1 MAEQHTKVLIL
12 GSGPA
17 GCTAGLYAA
26 RAMLQPIIVEG
37 EQTGGQ
43 LSTTSDVENYPGF
56 AEAIKGPWLMEQMKS
71 QAAAFGVRFMSDN
84 ITSVDLSAKPFRL
97 AGRHNSYLAESLIIC
112 TGSQAQWT
120 NIAGES
126 VYRNFGV
133 SSCATCDGF
142 FYRGQN
148 VVVIGGGNT
157 AVEEALLLSTI
168 ASKVTLIHRRDS
180 LRAERILQ
188 ERLWRAANIEIRWST
203 VVEEILGSEKP
214 RSVTGV
220 RVRNVQSGA
229 VDDVAAAG
237 VFVAIGH
244 KPATTLF
251 AGQLPLTPTGYIEVA
266 NRTTKTSIPGVFAAG
281 DVTDETYRQAVT
293 AAGMGCMA
301 ALDAERWL
309 NNVPAEV
316 AAA

>member
-1 MAEQHTKVLIL
+1 
-12 GSGPA
+12 
-17 GCTAGLYAA
+17 
-26 RAMLQPIIVEG
+26 MLQPIIIEG
-37 EQTGGQ
+37 EQIGGQ

-71 QAAAFGVRFMSDN
+71 QALSFGVRFMADN
-84 ITSVDLSAKPFRL
+84 IVSVDLSSRPFRVS
-97 AGRHNSYLAESLIIC
+97 GRRDTYLAESLIIC
-112 TGSQAQWT
+112 MGAQAQWT
-120 NIAGES
+120 NVPGES

-142 FYRGQN
+142 FYRGQE
-148 VVVIGGGNT
+148 VAVIGGGNT

-168 ASKVTLIHRRDS
+168 ATKVTLIHRRDT

-188 ERLWRAANIEIRWST
+188 DRLSRATNVEMRWNT
-203 VVEEILGSEKP
+203 VVEEILGSPK
-214 RSVTGV
+214 TGATGL
-220 RVRNVQSGA
+220 RVRNTQSGSLDEIA
-229 VDDVAAAG
+229 VGG

-244 KPATTLF
+244 KPATSLF
-251 AGQLPLTPTGYIEVA
+251 AGQLQLTPTGYIEVA
-266 NRTTKTSIPGVFAAG
+266 SRTTQTNIPGVFAAG
-281 DVTDETYRQAVT
+281 DVTDEHYRQAVT

-309 NNVPAEV
+309 NGIPAEV